1 MKEEKRKMWPPSYK
15 ISNKDFYSFI
25 FRSKD
30 KQEELFGLEK
40 VYLNRL
46 INILPPA
53 MLEQLQH
60 QRALT
65 LTRSVMPSTFWNLSR
80 NGLTPY
86 QLERHLL
93 SLNNMFME
101 TITPRTSS
109 IQPEHISNNLPT
121 GNILNDVFL
130 RLQIN
135 SQNTQLT
142 ETNAIASCFGAIN
155 RADIMHMHRAT
166 AHATVAQFANDYQ
179 TLQML
184 KHFINIPATTTTANI
199 TSCCNPESTL
209 KTSKEY
215 FHNSLNR
222 FNCKTFPSR
231 NTHESREQRLPRKR
245 FRTEN
250 IADRSNDPNFVQN
263 YDNAD
268 NLLPPPKKKWIRHYL
283 TEDIYNDRQSLTT
296 SGDNNDTTKQLLLSD
311 HAAAKSNN
319 SDLHEHDD
327 WQGQQS
333 QQEPEIDIPT
343 PAIPPP
349 TSPSFTPKHTLLKP
363 TKFTLMASN
372 GEVIGN
378 VATTNKQMLLASG
391 IRIAS
396 SVATKAVSIPQNSR
410 TLSFPLH
417 HTTSTGKP
425 KTFIPLTPPPMSSR
439 KFVEPTHSRIRSF
452 SLSSHKLSANHHQ
465 LQFQMHNG
473 SNNNTSSTNMIVDD
487 VSPPPVQPT
496 QQHSNYSVSLSGQLH
511 SPPRSS
517 VGNHYIQMINS
528 AAVQQA
534 TNSNGLS
541 SGTGHVT
548 HVTPRRRTISSN
560 SNGAG
565 TREVHN
571 KLEKNR
577 RAHLKECYE
586 ALKNQLSLKD
596 EDRRKTS
603 NLAILG
609 EALKCV
615 QSFQRRNQELEAEWE
630 HLANDKINLQKRI
643 VSLKRELG
651 PKYEQLFSG
660 IFPDIDLSCIPTT
673 SDRENLNE
681 TISLSSG
688 RGSTL
693 YSSSSSLS
701 SGGSN
706 GSSNSSSSSN
716 TMSSP
721 VGAGLQTAI
730 PTAISPVIN
739 KTNNSNNNSTVNIM
753 NNSNNSATS
762 SPINNNNNNNNN
774 VLHNYRKNATAAAAI
789 QAITIPTNT
798 THISPMGSPT
808 ALITFGSAG
817 NGGNMPLSL
826 TAKNISATSVTRG
839 SPTPSTPS
847 PSPSSSSGVSSSSS
861 LISSSPP
868 INGVISNSR
877 NVTVNIPNGLKFQ
890 ATVGALGTTI
900 TGTSGTTTTTAA
912 SMIVTTTN
920 NTNNEISN
928 NVTSL
933 TWLPFSIVTS
943 LLTWGTEMIVKANS
957 VTNDIYA
964 TYTLTL
970 VVLQTKAYC
979 PDRYEEKKILGK
991 KKTFRIIEICI

>member
-1 MKEEKRKMWPPSYK
+1 
-15 ISNKDFYSFI
+15 
-25 FRSKD
+25 
-30 KQEELFGLEK
+30 
-40 VYLNRL
+40 
-46 INILPPA
+46 
-53 MLEQLQH
+53 
-60 QRALT
+60 
-65 LTRSVMPSTFWNLSR
+65 
-80 NGLTPY
+80 
-86 QLERHLL
+86 
-93 SLNNMFME
+93 
-101 TITPRTSS
+101 
-109 IQPEHISNNLPT
+109 
-121 GNILNDVFL
+121 
-130 RLQIN
+130 
-135 SQNTQLT
+135 
-142 ETNAIASCFGAIN
+142 
-155 RADIMHMHRAT
+155 
-166 AHATVAQFANDYQ
+166 
-179 TLQML
+179 
-184 KHFINIPATTTTANI
+184 
-199 TSCCNPESTL
+199 
-209 KTSKEY
+209 
-215 FHNSLNR
+215 
-222 FNCKTFPSR
+222 
-231 NTHESREQRLPRKR
+231 
-245 FRTEN
+245 
-250 IADRSNDPNFVQN
+250 
-263 YDNAD
+263 
-268 NLLPPPKKKWIRHYL
+268 
-283 TEDIYNDRQSLTT
+283 DIYNDRQSLTT

-473 SNNNTSSTNMIVDD
+473 SNNNASSTNMIVDD

-673 SDRENLNE
+673 SDR
-681 TISLSSG
+681 
-688 RGSTL
+688 
-693 YSSSSSLS
+693 
-701 SGGSN
+701 
-706 GSSNSSSSSN
+706 
-716 TMSSP
+716 
-721 VGAGLQTAI
+721 
-730 PTAISPVIN
+730 
-739 KTNNSNNNSTVNIM
+739 VNIM

-762 SPINNNNNNNNN
+762 SPINNNNNNNNNN

-920 NTNNEISN
+920 NTNNAVATTPPNTTPIGHNGRKKSLSLSCSN
-928 NVTSL
+928 GLMENSGGHAMQKQLLTEDGEQPAKFLKVFNNSSTNASQDELNNGINNGKKTKTSIVGGQMQKLVLSGTTGGGGVEATSVTPLLVAATTVTSPNATNSANGIHFSGNFSQLL
-933 TWLPFSIVTS
+933 TAANSTTTTLCQTGNNTIVAVSASPIPMTKSPPALITQNGISCNLKKPQTDASATDGLILPFQELSIGFKT
-943 LLTWGTEMIVKANS
+943 IKA
-957 VTNDIYA
+957 
-964 TYTLTL
+964 
-970 VVLQTKAYC
+970 
-979 PDRYEEKKILGK
+979 
-991 KKTFRIIEICI
+991 